1 MSSILYI
8 YSSQEFDILR
18 WCYILIFGYMFL
30 LVVVFVVMVFRETES
45 QQAPDDND
53 KAGIIIDESETG
65 FKRADNVEKA
75 DKNEETESKQYFCI
89 YHLRGVWRSRISLK
103 SDG

>member
-18 WCYILIFGYMFL
+18 WCYILIFGYMIIL
-30 LVVVFVVMVFRETES
+30 AVVFVVMVFRETES

-53 KAGIIIDESETG
+53 KAGIIIDESEMN
-65 FKRADNVEKA
+65 FKRVGDIEKTE
-75 DKNEETESKQYFCI
+75 KNEETESK
-89 YHLRGVWRSRISLK
+89 
-103 SDG
+103 

>member
-1 MSSILYI
+1 MSSEAGIIGWFNLMGWA
-8 YSSQEFDILR
+8 L
-18 WCYILIFGYMFL
+18 MFIICA
-30 LVVVFVVMVFRETES
+30 VMAFRETES

-75 DKNEETESKQYFCI
+75 DKNEETESK
-89 YHLRGVWRSRISLK
+89 
-103 SDG
+103 

>member
-1 MSSILYI
+1 MISEAGIIGWFNLMGWA
-8 YSSQEFDILR
+8 L
-18 WCYILIFGYMFL
+18 MFIICA
-30 LVVVFVVMVFRETES
+30 VMVFRETES

-75 DKNEETESKQYFCI
+75 DKNEETESK
-89 YHLRGVWRSRISLK
+89 
-103 SDG
+103 

>member
-1 MSSILYI
+1 
-8 YSSQEFDILR
+8 
-18 WCYILIFGYMFL
+18 MFI

-53 KAGIIIDESETG
+53 KAGIIIYESETG

-75 DKNEETESKQYFCI
+75 DKNEETESK
-89 YHLRGVWRSRISLK
+89 
-103 SDG
+103 

>member
-53 KAGIIIDESETG
+53 KAGFIIDESKMD
-65 FKRADNVEKA
+65 FKRVDDIEKTE
-75 DKNEETESKQYFCI
+75 KNEETESK
-89 YHLRGVWRSRISLK
+89 
-103 SDG
+103 